1 MRSRVEAPEELV
13 ATVADRTEPALVLL
27 TGTRGTGKSRWCERL
42 AGVGRA
48 AGLDV
53 AGLVSPAVVES
64 GVKTAIDL
72 LDLGSGARRRLADRP
87 PPGLPG
93 TAGLGW
99 RFHPETL
106 AWGNE
111 VLGRTGPCD
120 LLVLD
125 ELGPLELRDESGFA
139 ASFPALAARRYR
151 LAVVVVRPELLG
163 EAHRRW
169 PRIAEVLELHARE
182 ADEEGGG

>member
-1 MRSRVEAPEELV
+1 VRSRAEAPEDVV
-13 ATVADRTEPALVLL
+13 ATVAERTEPALVLL
-27 TGTRGTGKSRWCERL
+27 TGPRGAGKSRWCERL
-42 AGVGRA
+42 AGVGRE
-48 AGLDV
+48 AGLRV
-53 AGLVSPAVVES
+53 AGLVSPAVIES

-99 RFHPETL
+99 RFRSETL

-111 VLGRTGPCD
+111 VLERTGPCD
-120 LLVLD
+120 LFVLD
-125 ELGPLELRDESGFA
+125 ELGPLELRDEGGLAS
-139 ASFPALAARRYR
+139 SFPALAARRYR

-163 EAHRRW
+163 EAHRRCS
-169 PRIAEVLELHARE
+169 PIAEVFELRAAV
-182 ADEEGGG
+182 ADEVRGV